1 MRVAVTGRHEHGADH
16 ATGGHDTG
24 CHRDRV
30 IDTDS
35 NVDGDGDGVGGVHPW
50 TVRD

>member
-1 MRVAVTGRHEHGADH
+1 MRVADSRRHEHGADH
-16 ATGGHDTG
+16 AACRHDTG

-30 IDTDS
+30 IDTDT
-35 NVDGDGDGVGGVHPW
+35 DGDVDGVGGVYAW